1 MISFYYTYVFVLTH
15 TLHVFEISLPVWSY
29 WAILIKY
36 SCQFN
41 FLAMGSKQLSGN
53 MVELSTF
60 WTWGK
65 KEVIGHK
72 TLSLPNSKIM
82 VNHIW
87 CKVCAAH
94 TKTIL
99 WISWKEMQNRVHRLS
114 SRERMWYSNTWYGFF
129 SVLFLCKTMKFQNC
143 FISIWNGSC
152 QLKLFYNVFCYNL
165 I

>member
-15 TLHVFEISLPVWSY
+15 TLRVFEISLPVWSY

-94 TKTIL
+94 KNNIV
-99 WISWKEMQNRVHRLS
+99 N
-114 SRERMWYSNTWYGFF
+114 
-129 SVLFLCKTMKFQNC
+129 
-143 FISIWNGSC
+143 
-152 QLKLFYNVFCYNL
+152 QLKRNAKQSAQAFIQGTNVVFKHLVWIFLFFFFVKQWNSKTALFQFETEVVS
-165 I
+165 